1 MKTVKNANLPI
12 KVAGFLIFAAVLVY
26 LAIYG
31 LRLLENP
38 YRTVQALNTTL
49 RDSAHTRG
57 MVVRQEEVL
66 TSVYNTVYITAEEG
80 KRVSGGDGLAEAFD
94 SEEGLRRAVRMG
106 ELSQRISSLETQQNR
121 FAAENL
127 QQLEGERS
135 SQPSTTELN
144 RPDRGEVI
152 TALRSLP
159 RCCSSLSS
167 F

>member
-66 TSVYNTVYITAEEG
+66 TSVYNTVYITGRRE
-80 KRVSGGDGLAEAFD
+80 SGSPAATGWPRP
-94 SEEGLRRAVRMG
+94 SIRRKGSGAPCAWG
-106 ELSQRISSLETQQNR
+106 S
-121 FAAENL
+121 
-127 QQLEGERS
+127 
-135 SQPSTTELN
+135 
-144 RPDRGEVI
+144 
-152 TALRSLP
+152 
-159 RCCSSLSS
+159 
-167 F
+167 